1 MARWMTASVHP
12 MVAVI
17 LPGKTMT
24 CPATRALAQIGAC
37 MSNELTLYSY
47 WRSSAAWRVR
57 IALNLKGMD
66 YTLTPVHL
74 LRDGGEQRS
83 AIFRELNPQA
93 LIPILIDGDRVIR
106 QSQAIIEYLEEAYPE
121 TPRLLPIDNR
131 ARARVRAIAQMVACD
146 IHPLGNL
153 RVQQYLEKEFAAS
166 EAQRQT
172 WTQHWI
178 VAGFDALEAVLAGH
192 PGTGRSAKATRR
204 PSRTAAWCRRSTTRA
219 ASAWTWRRIPSSRAS
234 ARRAIR
240 CKPSRPPRRKRSRML
255 RNKSLKELE
264 CSESVASEGR
274 LRVAG
279 AQEPECTRQLRSSC
293 PIAHAGAQNN
303 D

>member
-1 MARWMTASVHP
+1 
-12 MVAVI
+12 
-17 LPGKTMT
+17 
-24 CPATRALAQIGAC
+24 

-66 YTLTPVHL
+66 HALTPVHL
-74 LRDGGEQRS
+74 LRDGGEHRS

-106 QSQAIIEYLEEAYPE
+106 QSLAIIEYLEEAYPE

-131 ARARVRAIAQMVACD
+131 SRARVRAIAQMVACD

-153 RVQQYLEKEFAAS
+153 RVQQYLEEEFAAG
-166 EAQRQT
+166 EAQRQA

-192 PGTGRSAKATRR
+192 PGTGTFCEGDAPTLADCCLVPQIYNARRFGVDMAPYPVVARIGATCD
-204 PSRTAAWCRRSTTRA
+204 SLQAFKTAAPEA
-219 ASAWTWRRIPSSRAS
+219 QADAPASA
-234 ARRAIR
+234 
-240 CKPSRPPRRKRSRML
+240 
-255 RNKSLKELE
+255 
-264 CSESVASEGR
+264 
-274 LRVAG
+274 
-279 AQEPECTRQLRSSC
+279 
-293 PIAHAGAQNN
+293 
-303 D
+303 

>member
-1 MARWMTASVHP
+1 
-12 MVAVI
+12 
-17 LPGKTMT
+17 
-24 CPATRALAQIGAC
+24 

-131 ARARVRAIAQMVACD
+131 SRARVRAIAQMVACD

-192 PGTGRSAKATRR
+192 PGTGTFCEGDAPTLADCCLVPQIYNARRFGVDMAPYPVIARIGATCD
-204 PSRTAAWCRRSTTRA
+204 SLQVFKTAAPEAQPDA
-219 ASAWTWRRIPSSRAS
+219 A
-234 ARRAIR
+234 
-240 CKPSRPPRRKRSRML
+240 
-255 RNKSLKELE
+255 
-264 CSESVASEGR
+264 
-274 LRVAG
+274 
-279 AQEPECTRQLRSSC
+279 Q
-293 PIAHAGAQNN
+293 
-303 D
+303 